1 MLIHILVIRD
11 EDVEATIA
19 ILRWASFLH
28 HSDARRTRGRNPRPS
43 HSYGA
48 EGWLT
53 SSVPTHKLCADPKR
67 TQRET
72 TRAAAISASIC
83 SNTTKFITN

>member
-1 MLIHILVIRD
+1 MSNSTLAILLFNPLD
-11 EDVEATIA
+11 EST
-19 ILRWASFLH
+19 LRWAFLLH